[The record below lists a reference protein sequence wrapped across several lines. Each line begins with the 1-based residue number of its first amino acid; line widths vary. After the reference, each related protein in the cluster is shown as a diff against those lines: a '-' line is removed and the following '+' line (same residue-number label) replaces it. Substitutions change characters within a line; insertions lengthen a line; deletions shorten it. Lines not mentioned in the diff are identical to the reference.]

1 MTCSWKKAQIVYEDQ
16 NGGVADDDDD
26 DDVDDDDDDDDGGG
40 GAYQQILRK
49 LSLSPVHV
57 SFVSKL
63 ADQIQTALLITHHFA
78 SQKSGTDSVLS

>member
-1 MTCSWKKAQIVYEDQ
+1 MTCSWKKAHIVYEDQ
-16 NGGVADDDDD
+16 NGGVA
-26 DDVDDDDDDDDGGG
+26 DDDDDDDDGGG